1 MASWR
6 AAKHGA
12 DPVKPHEGGISL
24 AKTLGGSLL
33 TVEGSQYGAAL
44 ARNSCIND
52 ALADYL
58 IRLKTPG
65 DGARCTL

>member
-1 MASWR
+1 MLDPGSIG
-6 AAKHGA
+6 AAVGA
-12 DPVKPHEGGISL
+12 
-24 AKTLGGSLL
+24 
-33 TVEGSQYGAAL
+33 VEGSQYGAAL